1 VIEDTAQLE
10 REVRYLH
17 DTFFRR
23 ELPPQMVERYIAA
36 HAVCLPVNP
45 SAGSRIERGM
55 ISMVTR
61 RLDVEAIELAMR
73 WRRLDTL
80 LMRKI
85 QILFYLV
92 EVRADYYGYFINQ
105 DSGRARA
112 WLALAGSV
120 VGSLWKFVK
129 GTYLIWRYGL
139 V

>member
-1 VIEDTAQLE
+1 MADDNARLE

-17 DTFFRR
+17 AAFFHR
-23 ELPPQMVERYIAA
+23 EMPEEIGERYIGANRR
-36 HAVCLPVNP
+36 CLDE
-45 SAGSRIERGM
+45 SERSRRRMFVLVERG
-55 ISMVTR
+55 
-61 RLDVEAIELAMR
+61 LDAEAVELALR

-80 LMRKI
+80 LTRKI

-105 DSGRARA
+105 DAGRRRA

-120 VGSLWKFVK
+120 PGSLWRFTK
-129 GTYLIWRYGL
+129 GSYLIWRYGL